1 LELKQ
6 YFDLLRRWLWLLVL
20 GTVLGA
26 ASAFIVS
33 RWQTPVYQATSTLLI
48 SQAPSGTA
56 SADYTALLTNQS
68 LAGTYLQLITTRP
81 VLESVIQQ
89 LGLSQSPETLA
100 KVIKV
105 TLVNSTQL
113 IKISVEDHDPQQA
126 AAIANTLP
134 VVFSDYNQ
142 ARQSSR
148 YADSKQGL
156 QTEITATDGQIV
168 DLQQQIDALGNP
180 PPAEQQAR
188 LDQLQSEL
196 SQMRQSRTSLLA
208 SLDNLKL
215 AEAQSTNNVSLVES
229 AIVPLVP
236 IRPRTLQNTALA
248 AVVGLMLAAGTAF
261 LIEYLDDT
269 IKSPEQVT
277 ALLQLP
283 VIGIMARLTEK
294 EIAAGPVA
302 RVSPRSPTTEA
313 FRSLRT
319 NLQYAGVDN
328 ALHTLLVTSVGPGEG
343 KSTVVVNLA
352 IVTAQAGQRVTVLD
366 ADLRR
371 PMQHRLLDRPNRYGL
386 SETLIQE
393 TLHLNGALQTVDTQN
408 LSLISTGSVPPNPA
422 ELLGSRK
429 MTGLLGLLGEQ
440 AERII
445 IDSPPVSV
453 VTDAVILANQVDGVI
468 LVLEAGR
475 TRLGAALQVKEQL
488 DRVGAKLVGVV
499 LNKVPV
505 NRQGYYY
512 NHYYYYYNGH
522 YGEDGAAPRRRGPL
536 ARLLGRGRRP
546 HASAKPTAPV
556 PEPQPEAPVSTQ
568 PLN

>member
-1 LELKQ
+1 VELKQ
-6 YFDLLRRWLWLLVL
+6 YFELARRWLWLLVL

-26 ASAFIVS
+26 ASAFVVS
-33 RWQTPVYQATSTLLI
+33 RLQEPVYQASTTMLI
-48 SQAPSGTA
+48 SEAPRGNTSVDYQAITGA
-56 SADYTALLTNQS
+56 S
-68 LAGTYLQLITTRP
+68 LAGTYLQLLTSRP
-81 VLESVIQQ
+81 VLDEVILRLN
-89 LGLSQSPETLA
+89 LGLSAGQLA
-100 KVIKV
+100 NSIRVE
-105 TLVNSTQL
+105 LVSNTQL
-113 IKISVEDHDPQQA
+113 IRLHVEDTDPQRA

-134 VVFSDYNQ
+134 VVFSEYNETQQ
-142 ARQSSR
+142 ASR
-148 YADSKQGL
+148 FADSKTALTAEIASVDAQITDL
-156 QTEITATDGQIV
+156 QGQIAA
-168 DLQQQIDALGNP
+168 IGTPADA
-180 PPAEQQAR
+180 ATQTR
-188 LDQLQSEL
+188 LDRLQEALTQL
-196 SQMRQSRTSLLA
+196 RQSRTSLVQ
-208 SLDNLKL
+208 SFENLRL
-215 AEAQSTNNVSLVES
+215 AEAQSINNVVVVES
-229 AIVPLVP
+229 ALEPRTP

-283 VIGIMARLTEK
+283 VIGIMARLTAK
-294 EIAAGPVA
+294 ELAAGPVA

-343 KSTVVVNLA
+343 KSTIVANLA
-352 IVTAQAGQRVTVLD
+352 IVLAQSGQRVAVLD

>member
-1 LELKQ
+1 VELKQ
-6 YFDLLRRWLWLLVL
+6 YFELARRWLWLLVL

-26 ASAFIVS
+26 ASAFVVS
-33 RWQTPVYQATSTLLI
+33 RLQEPVYQASTTMLI
-48 SQAPSGTA
+48 SEAPRGNTSVDYQAITGA
-56 SADYTALLTNQS
+56 S
-68 LAGTYLQLITTRP
+68 LAGTYLQLLTSRP
-81 VLESVIQQ
+81 VLDEVILRLN
-89 LGLSQSPETLA
+89 LGLSAGQLA
-100 KVIKV
+100 NSIRVE
-105 TLVNSTQL
+105 LVSNTQL
-113 IKISVEDHDPQQA
+113 IRLHVEDTDPQRA

-134 VVFSDYNQ
+134 VVFSEYNETQQ
-142 ARQSSR
+142 ASR
-148 YADSKQGL
+148 FADSKTALTAEIASVDAQITDL
-156 QTEITATDGQIV
+156 QGQIAA
-168 DLQQQIDALGNP
+168 IGTPADA
-180 PPAEQQAR
+180 ATQTR
-188 LDQLQSEL
+188 LDRLQEALTQL
-196 SQMRQSRTSLLA
+196 RQSRTSLVQ
-208 SLDNLKL
+208 SFENLRL
-215 AEAQSTNNVSLVES
+215 AEAQSINNVVVVES
-229 AIVPLVP
+229 ALEPRTP

-283 VIGIMARLTEK
+283 VIGIMARLTAK
-294 EIAAGPVA
+294 ELAAGPVA

-343 KSTVVVNLA
+343 KSTIVANLA
-352 IVTAQAGQRVTVLD
+352 IVLAQSGQRVAVLD

-386 SETLIQE
+386 SETLLQDP
-393 TLHLNGALQTVDTQN
+393 LHLNGALQAIEGQTLN
-408 LSLISTGSVPPNPA
+408 LISSGSVPPNPA

-429 MTGLLGLLGEQ
+429 MTGLLNLLGEQ

-475 TRLGAALQVKEQL
+475 TRMGAAQQVKEQL

-522 YGEDGAAPRRRGPL
+522 YGEDGEQPKRRNPF
-536 ARLLGRGRRP
+536 ARLLRRRRSP
-546 HASAKPTAPV
+546 AKAPAAERT
-556 PEPQPEAPVSTQ
+556 PDPQPDASPSVDRH
-568 PLN
+568 N